1 MKPLSDFKGRW
12 DSTTQ
17 RIKFTW
23 NAKAIEKDGYIV
35 IVAISGEGD
44 SISLNSKTYYGGDI
58 RCIEGQGDSI
68 SLPVPAGS
76 RGVYKAVFCGI
87 SALNASEA
95 NDAAVLDY
103 CKSNPECL
111 ISVMMGKAELSWTE
125 KCVKQDFVKMVEIEI
140 TSNFEI
146 EPGVLGYQYAKD
158 GVNIK
163 LPFPGKIEAR
173 KRKKYPPILIPKD
186 CDVAVVPCDPQFGG
200 NLVIQKKKKSI
211 FGF

>member
-23 NAKAIEKDGYIV
+23 NAKALEKDGYIV
-35 IVAISGEGD
+35 IVAINGEGD
-44 SISLNSKTYYGGDI
+44 AISLNSRTYFAGDV
-58 RCIEGQGDSI
+58 RSIEGQGDSI
-68 SLPVPAGS
+68 SMSVPAGS
-76 RGVYKAVFCGI
+76 RGVYKMVFCGV

-95 NDAAVLDY
+95 SDIDVLNY

-111 ISVMMGKAELSWTE
+111 MAVMMGKAEITWSE
-125 KCVKQDFVKMVEIEI
+125 KNTKLDFVKVVEMEI
-140 TSNFEI
+140 TSNCEI
-146 EPGVLGYQYAKD
+146 ESGVLGYQYSKD
-158 GVNIK
+158 NVKINM
-163 LPFPGKIEAR
+163 PFPGKIEAR
-173 KRKKYPPILIPKD
+173 KRTKYPPILIPKD
-186 CDVAVVPCDPQFGG
+186 CDIAVVPCDVQFGG